1 MDKNLGKGEIRMS
14 TKTKLFIL
22 LTVLVVVIAGVA
34 LFSATS
40 FHVHALSLFD
50 SASEMAGHVCVSTCS
65 G

>member
-1 MDKNLGKGEIRMS
+1 MS